1 MGTILPLHSPA
12 LSGGGVSENI
22 IKDMMQEMQGVEG
35 SPGVVGGEEKR
46 VGEREKKKGKK
57 K

>member
-35 SPGVVGGEEKR
+35 APGVAGGEEKR